1 MLGCHNHLSVNFSE
15 EPREVS
21 LSEFK
26 EDDSIPSYRL
36 RTDNYNNKDERPQY
50 NTFSVKEGKH
60 HFFFIRAL
68 DAVVNKLFG
77 EKEPDEDPLDLVQ
90 YSLHLKPILEPEDSN
105 G

>member
-1 MLGCHNHLSVNFSE
+1 MFHM
-15 EPREVS
+15 P
-21 LSEFK
+21 
-26 EDDSIPSYRL
+26 PSMTITL
-36 RTDNYNNKDERPQY
+36 LKRTLEHPFQ
-50 NTFSVKEGKH
+50 VPAKEGKH